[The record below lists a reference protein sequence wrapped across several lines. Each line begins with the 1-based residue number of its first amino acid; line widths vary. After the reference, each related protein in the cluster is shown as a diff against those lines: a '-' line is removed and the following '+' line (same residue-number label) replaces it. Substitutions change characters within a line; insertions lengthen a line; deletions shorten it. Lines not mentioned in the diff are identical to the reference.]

1 MKKMK
6 LSLIAC
12 LLLMMLLCS
21 ITLAGSYS
29 LMRAPAPGVY
39 TNNVGGVGKVMQIE
53 AYDSTVADGTV
64 TLYKTVPGSS
74 TSNLEYTVTCSS
86 GKAVVA
92 LTSTNTFYLAGG
104 DILTRSG
111 TATNGTVRL
120 ILD

>member
-6 LSLIAC
+6 LTSIIC

-29 LMRAPAPGVY
+29 LMRAPAPGIY
-39 TNNVGGVGKVMQIE
+39 TNNAGGVGKVVQLE
-53 AYDSTVADGTV
+53 VYDSTIADGTV
-64 TLYKTVPGSS
+64 TFYKTVPGSTS
-74 TSNLEYTVTCSS
+74 SNLEYTVTCSS

-104 DILTRSG
+104 DILTRAG
-111 TATNGTVRL
+111 TATNGTARL
-120 ILD
+120 ILE